1 MNDVAL
7 DSRHLLPSV
16 IALLLGAVRVLD
28 ALGVHD
34 AEAGLLFPTIASPG
48 RANQFFLRLAPEWT
62 LAPGQAARSI
72 AGNTCSRCPNWGSP
86 QGASAT
92 GTRFSRDR
100 APHRKHRTSPRCGA
114 WSGGGP
120 THPFYGRSIPAWA
133 GEPSCAAPFYGRSIP
148 AWAGEPSCAAANV
161 TPLTVYPR
169 VGGGTPLCPKSKPG
183 AYGLSPRG
191 RGNQH
196 SPTPALG
203 QERSIPAW
211 AGEPA
216 YRPAYPAHCYGLSPR
231 GRGNPIGRSTIQGI
245 APVYPRVGGG
255 TIRRGRAI
263 PTADGSIPAWAGEPY
278 SREWPGGHNR
288 VYPRVG
294 GGTFIASVVDNGLS
308 PRGPKN

>member
-1 MNDVAL
+1 MVDLGMNDVAL

-133 GEPSCAAPFYGRSIP
+133 GEPSCAA
-148 AWAGEPSCAAANV
+148 ANV

-169 VGGGTPLCPKSKPG
+169 VGGGTAAALRRGEGKN
-183 AYGLSPRG
+183 GLSPRG
-191 RGNQH
+191 RGNRRQSLVVCIYTRSIPAWAGEPPLKPEPH
-196 SPTPALG
+196 FCFTVYPRVGGGTLPKSSNRGHVLGLSPRGRGNLPIVHEIKLK
-203 QERSIPAW
+203 ERSIPAW
-211 AGEPA
+211 AGEP
-216 YRPAYPAHCYGLSPR
+216 RPAPLSK
-231 GRGNPIGRSTIQGI
+231 
-245 APVYPRVGGG
+245 
-255 TIRRGRAI
+255 
-263 PTADGSIPAWAGEPY
+263 
-278 SREWPGGHNR
+278 
-288 VYPRVG
+288 
-294 GGTFIASVVDNGLS
+294 L
-308 PRGPKN
+308 